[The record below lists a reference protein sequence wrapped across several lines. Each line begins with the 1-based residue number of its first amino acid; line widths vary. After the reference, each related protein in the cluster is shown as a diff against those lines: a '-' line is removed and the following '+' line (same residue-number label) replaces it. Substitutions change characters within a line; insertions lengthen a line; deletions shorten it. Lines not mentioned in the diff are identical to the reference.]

1 MEFLIVFFGV
11 IAILALASM
20 VSALRGLNRSMEHLS
35 NKLIEELH
43 EIGSV
48 VHHLQ
53 QSIEE
58 ISQKIREDG
67 RREMMEPGV
76 WTLAE
81 NRDQANPDL
90 IEVLEDIR
98 DK

>member
-1 MEFLIVFFGV
+1 MDFLTVFFSTV
-11 IAILALASM
+11 VILALAGV
-20 VSALRGLNRSMEHLS
+20 VSALRSLYHAMEKLPDK
-35 NKLIEELH
+35 NTMIKLIEELQ
-43 EIGSV
+43 EMRS
-48 VHHLQ
+48 
-53 QSIEE
+53 SIDG